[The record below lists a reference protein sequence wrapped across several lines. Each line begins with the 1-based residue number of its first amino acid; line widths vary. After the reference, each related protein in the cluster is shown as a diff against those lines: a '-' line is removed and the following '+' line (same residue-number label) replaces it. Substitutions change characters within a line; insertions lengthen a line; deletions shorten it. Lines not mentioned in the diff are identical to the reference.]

1 MFLANLAFCVLG
13 HVPTVAALFFQEATI
28 GWDPVSLWRQMGI
41 LAKIVVVI
49 LFIMSGWSIGVMI
62 DRAMAFSAARKQSR
76 AFAPAVAGALREGK
90 IDEAIKVAERNKKSH
105 LAKVVTAGLQEFRAH
120 GDSADIPGEQI
131 EASKRALERAEA
143 IVHAELKRGVSGLA
157 TIGSTAPFVGL
168 FGTVVGI
175 INAFKG
181 ISTEKST
188 GLGAVAGGISEAL
201 VTTAIGLFV
210 AIPAV
215 WMFNYFT
222 NKIEAFDVEMG
233 NSSSE
238 LIDYFLKRSQR
249 GAAARK

>member
-1 MFLANLAFCVLG
+1 ML
-13 HVPTVAALFFQEATI
+13 FQEVGAV
-28 GWDPVSLWRQMGI
+28 GWDPVALWHQMGWM
-41 LAKIVVVI
+41 ARVTVIV
-49 LFIMSGWSIGVMI
+49 LFIMSAWSIGVMI
-62 DRAMAFSAARKQSR
+62 DRVIAYGAARKQSR

-90 IDEAIKVAERNKKSH
+90 LDEAIKIADRYKKSH
-105 LAKVVTAGLQEFRAH
+105 LAKVVVAGLQEFRAH
-120 GDSADIPGEQI
+120 QISSEIPGEEI

-143 IVHAELKRGVSGLA
+143 IVHAELKRGVSTLA

-175 INAFKG
+175 INAFKS
-181 ISTEKST
+181 IAAEKST

-201 VTTAIGLFV
+201 VATAVGLFV

-215 WMFNYFT
+215 WAFNYFT
-222 NKIEAFDVEMG
+222 NKVEAFDVEMG

-249 GAAARK
+249 VAK